1 VLVDPATPQFVF
13 GDPTRLTQ
21 ILVNLVNNAI
31 KFTEKGKVIL
41 SCEVKNIEHDIVQFV
56 FRVKDTGIGI
66 PAEKLQE
73 VFGRFSQAN
82 TETTR
87 KYGGTGLGLAIVKE
101 LVEIQNGSIRLK
113 SMEQEGSEFMVT
125 ISYPVSYEDALSEEK
140 NPEIHLSI
148 ASEKPLT
155 VLLAEDNV
163 LNQKLASTY
172 LIGFGLQV
180 DIAENGQLAI
190 EKLKQK
196 NYDLILLDI
205 QMPVLDGYSTATYIR
220 KEMKME
226 VPIIA
231 MTAHIM
237 ADEKEKCISYGMN
250 DYISKPFKELEL
262 FRIVKKHLEGE
273 APVVQPL
280 QDHKKEEPAA
290 AIVDTNELFAL
301 ARGNN
306 NFVKEM
312 IAIFLEQNVK
322 DLRDIGNAITEKDFE
337 KVRAMSHRMRTSVGF
352 MGMGGML
359 EPLSILEQEAK
370 TSQNMEHITS
380 TFELIK
386 NQSAQ
391 GIKELKDILSTID
404 QH

>member
-1 VLVDPATPQFVF
+1 MLVDPATPQFVF